1 MQTETDKQDLVMFC
15 KVKALSDLEIC
26 KHLADIE
33 GLQTYVQLDSVRV
46 NVPDGDDYYFNPLC
60 NNDQLIALMQ
70 KHGVERTWEPYDFIG
85 WSYHVV
91 DGVNPIHITERQD
104 FTGNG
109 EPDMAM
115 QKAVSLAIILN
126 KSEAFKFN

>member
-1 MQTETDKQDLVMFC
+1 MQPETDKKDLVMC
-15 KVKALSDLEIC
+15 RKVKALSDLEIC
-26 KHLADIE
+26 KLLADIE
-33 GLQTYVQLDSVRV
+33 GLKTYVQLDSVRV
-46 NVPDGDDYYFNPLC
+46 SVPDGDDYYFNPLYD
-60 NNDQLIALMQ
+60 NNQLIALMQ

-104 FTGNG
+104 FSGSG
-109 EPDMAM
+109 EPDITM

-126 KSEAFKFN
+126 KSDAFKLN